1 MDFEFSPEQRAF
13 ADEVEKFL
21 DEHDDPDVF
30 DLTREN
36 MAQIV
41 DTPKRRAFMR
51 SLGERGWLGLTW
63 PKEYGG
69 SEGEGVYEYLL
80 NEALAAR
87 GGPQIGKGVGI
98 VGKTIIK
105 EASEFLKQEFLPK
118 ILRNDVEFAVG
129 YSEPNAGSDAASMRL
144 KAERTEKDGKP
155 GWLLNGQKTWTTSA
169 HFAEWY
175 WLGTRTDPDNK
186 HRGITLMLV
195 PLDQPGVTIKGIWT
209 MGDERTNEVFIE
221 DVFVPDE
228 YVVGEVNRGFQYIS
242 QALDLERFTMFT
254 ISPINQRLDLLI
266 DYVQN
271 ETRDGKPLREDPV
284 IRRELARLATDA
296 EVSRVLGLRVVA
308 ASMKG
313 EKIPN
318 SPPPTTESSQ
328 YKLFATEFS
337 RRLASASMDIG
348 GPGTQLRVRVN
359 PEAPMEGRAESTYR
373 YTVIDTIG
381 GGASEIQKNIIARRV
396 LGLPKNF

>member
-1 MDFEFSPEQRAF
+1 MDFDFSPEQQAF
-13 ADEVEKFL
+13 AQQVEVFL

-41 DTPKRRAFMR
+41 DTPKRRAFMAEMGSR
-51 SLGERGWLGLTW
+51 GFLGMTW

-80 NEALAAR
+80 NEALAGR

-98 VGKTIIK
+98 IGKTLI
-105 EASEFLKQEFLPK
+105 AHGNNFLKEKFLPM
-118 ILRNDVEFAVG
+118 ILRNEVEFAVG

-144 KAERTEKDGKP
+144 KAERHEQDGVT

-175 WLGTRTDPDNK
+175 WLGTRTDPNEK
-186 HRGITLMLV
+186 HKGITLMLI
-195 PLDQPGVTIKGIWT
+195 PLDQPGVEIRAIWT

-221 DVFVPDE
+221 DVFVPDD
-228 YVVGEVNRGFQYIS
+228 YVVGEVGKGFQYIS

-254 ISPINQRLDLLI
+254 FSPINQRLELLSE
-266 DYVQN
+266 YVRT
-271 ETRDGKPLREDPV
+271 EARDGEPMRDDPV
-284 IRRELARLATDA
+284 IRQRIAQLATQA
-296 EVSRVLGLRVVA
+296 EVARCLGLRVVA
-308 ASMKG
+308 ASVKA
-313 EKIPN
+313 EKAEGA
-318 SPPPTTESSQ
+318 PPPTVESSQ
-328 YKLFATEFS
+328 YKLFATEYS
-337 RRLASASMDIG
+337 RRLADASMDLG
-348 GPGTQLRVRVN
+348 APGSQLRVRVS
-359 PEAPMEGRAESTYR
+359 PDGPMEGRAESTYR

-381 GGASEIQKNIIARRV
+381 GGASEIQKNVIARRG

>member
-1 MDFEFSPEQRAF
+1 MRCSLNALQFECIEPGVAVDFDFSPEQVAF
-13 ADEVEKFL
+13 ADDVDRFL
-21 DEHDDPDVF
+21 DDNDDPEIF

-41 DTPKRRAFMR
+41 DTPKRREFMAQV
-51 SLGERGWLGLTW
+51 GERGWLGLTW

-98 VGKTIIK
+98 IGKTLV
-105 EASEFLKQEFLPK
+105 AHVNNFLKENFLPM
-118 ILRNDVEFAVG
+118 ILRNEVEFAVG

-144 KAERTEKDGKP
+144 SAVKGERDGKS
-155 GWLLNGQKTWTTSA
+155 GWILNGQKTWTTSA

-175 WLGTRTDPDNK
+175 WLGTRTDPNDK

-195 PLDQPGVTIKGIWT
+195 PLDQPGVKINKIDTMGGAP

-254 ISPINQRLDLLI
+254 FSPIQPRLDLLCE
-266 DYVQN
+266 Y
-271 ETRDGKPLREDPV
+271 
-284 IRRELARLATDA
+284 RRTPQVR
-296 EVSRVLGLRVVA
+296 
-308 ASMKG
+308 
-313 EKIPN
+313 
-318 SPPPTTESSQ
+318 
-328 YKLFATEFS
+328 
-337 RRLASASMDIG
+337 G
-348 GPGTQLRVRVN
+348 GP
-359 PEAPMEGRAESTYR
+359 
-373 YTVIDTIG
+373 
-381 GGASEIQKNIIARRV
+381 
-396 LGLPKNF
+396 